1 MGEKYPKKI
10 ILFLKNYL
18 ARKQLRV
25 FFIFYKGICDVAA
38 KVAIIHKTI

>member
-10 ILFLKNYL
+10 IHFFKKLFGS
-18 ARKQLRV
+18 QTTQG
-25 FFIFYKGICDVAA
+25 FFFFKGICDVAA